1 MLGSSKRVFFQTRVK
16 EDLLRKFREVQER
29 EGRTARSMV
38 EDFMHQKIEED
49 SKRRAT
55 DGNRWHTEL

>member
-1 MLGSSKRVFFQTRVK
+1 MLGSSKRVFFQTRVR

-38 EDFMHQKIEED
+38 EDFMQQKIEED
-49 SKRRAT
+49 SKRRLR
-55 DGNRWHTEL
+55 DGIRWHTEL

>member
-1 MLGSSKRVFFQTRVK
+1 MLGSSKRVFFQTRVR

-38 EDFMHQKIEED
+38 EDFMQQKIEED
-49 SKRRAT
+49 SKRRLR

>member
-1 MLGSSKRVFFQTRVK
+1 MLGSSKRVFFQTRVR

-38 EDFMHQKIEED
+38 EDFMQQKIEED
-49 SKRRAT
+49 SKRRVR

>member
-1 MLGSSKRVFFQTRVK
+1 MLGSSKRVFFQTRVR

-38 EDFMHQKIEED
+38 EDFMQQKIEED
-49 SKRRAT
+49 SKRRLR
-55 DGNRWHTEL
+55 DRNRWHTEL

>member
-1 MLGSSKRVFFQTRVK
+1 MLGSSKRVFFQTRVR

-29 EGRTARSMV
+29 EGRTARSRV
-38 EDFMHQKIEED
+38 EDFMQQKIEED
-49 SKRRAT
+49 SKRRLR

>member
-1 MLGSSKRVFFQTRVK
+1 MLEVEKRVLFQTRVNS
-16 EDLLRKFREVQER
+16 DLLRKFREVQEKQ
-29 EGRTARSMV
+29 GRTARSMV

-49 SKRRAT
+49 SKRRLR